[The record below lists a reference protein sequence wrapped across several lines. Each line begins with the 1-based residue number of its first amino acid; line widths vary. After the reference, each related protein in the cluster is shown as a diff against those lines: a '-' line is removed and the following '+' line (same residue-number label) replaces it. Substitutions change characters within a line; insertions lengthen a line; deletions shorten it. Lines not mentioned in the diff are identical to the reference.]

1 MRVMNLNKLIFLQLR
16 GPEGKKIPKAISDF
30 GVDNSKYTIISLRTF
45 QTQRLACLQGFCVYL
60 LLVCCVRRT
69 IHYYSSKVSI

>member
-30 GVDNSKYTIISLRTF
+30 GVDNSKYTIISLS
-45 QTQRLACLQGFCVYL
+45 LNIPVWLSYCK
-60 LLVCCVRRT
+60 
-69 IHYYSSKVSI
+69 SKTH